1 MTSKWIVENIRSQV
15 TIDPHVK
22 ILVLHE
28 FTHETFGVRIENL
41 KLYRAGEKVLS
52 VLL

>member
-1 MTSKWIVENIRSQV
+1 MSSKWKIEKIRSKV
-15 TIDPHVK
+15 VVDPHVK